1 MGVVDAASKKLSIR
15 IYLSLAHRK
24 VFLWLLLLSIVSAG
38 LLSLLLSPDLIN
50 PLRFKEIVKAEV
62 LSVEAIND
70 DVLSPSRKIVLRLD
84 NGEVQWGLGQGYQVG
99 DNTKVLIYQRLM
111 TRSLEYRL
119 LRSSLSER

>member
-62 LSVEAIND
+62 LSIEAIND

>member
-38 LLSLLLSPDLIN
+38 LLSLLLSPELIN